1 MACHEDSELCFH
13 VHPEAVSKIVGAAK
27 VIRMTQTPNNLLKFF
42 SWTQII
48 TNVLDVLNITFF
60 YYDNFFNYVSVSH
73 IFLFMIESVLS
84 MLIA

>member
-1 MACHEDSELCFH
+1 M
-13 VHPEAVSKIVGAAK
+13 
-27 VIRMTQTPNNLLKFF
+27 
-42 SWTQII
+42 

-60 YYDNFFNYVSVSH
+60 YYDNFFNYASVLH